1 MMRGTAMIRIRA
13 MFRQRKADGAGELG
27 VAMLTAILFMIIM
40 AGLSTVI
47 LGVVVA
53 QNVPTGLSQK
63 STTTI
68 DAAEG
73 GLQSAL
79 AIMRTAT
86 TVTTING
93 VLTTVGDPT
102 KLPCSIPS
110 TSVNGS
116 TTDPTTYAVTIAYY
130 NADPTGQ
137 NLITFNPTHL
147 ITCAQVQKG
156 TVPLFALLT
165 AAGQTTTIPGS
176 ASTTGAR
183 SLAAVYS
190 FDISNVNIPGGIIY
204 NDDSTSC
211 LQAATATAG
220 SVINFV
226 AASTCGVAANAP
238 LQKWSYTTN
247 WQIALSSTTA
257 GGAQGLCITGPTVAG
272 GATQNALLQ
281 TCALPTDPNRWNQL
295 WSWTGSYTW
304 EGELQAITGPNPN
317 SWLGPNIAD
326 GTSATGLKLQVINS
340 SSANGTMTPSEL
352 VGAGAASY
360 ATHQLV
366 NYQEFGRCADVT
378 NEVLP
383 NNPNNLISY
392 PCKQDPTGG
401 TGNITWNQ
409 KWYYCEPS
417 DIGHTVPCTGTLPN
431 GAAISAAA
439 QQIYVYKGDVTTQ
452 KYCLT
457 TPATGSGSYFTA
469 FYPCA
474 TSGSLMNQQIWT
486 RVNDPANVAYVN
498 DYLITDE
505 YGRCLQ
511 VDESIPGFTS
521 TIYYQDVATCNQT
534 DLQKWN
540 APSTNTTST
549 VGGYKEVSGG

>member
-1 MMRGTAMIRIRA
+1 MIRLRELIQQRRA
-13 MFRQRKADGAGELG
+13 ESAGERG

-53 QNVPTGLSQK
+53 QNVPTGVSQK
-63 STTTI
+63 STATI
-68 DAAEG
+68 DSAEG

-86 TVTTING
+86 TVTNVNG
-93 VLTTVGDPT
+93 VPTTVGDPT
-102 KLPCSIPS
+102 KLPCSIPT

-137 NLITFNPTHL
+137 NLVTFNPGHL
-147 ITCAQVQKG
+147 ITCAQVQSG

-165 AAGQTTTIPGS
+165 ASGQTTTVPGS
-176 ASTTGAR
+176 TSTTGAR
-183 SLAAVYS
+183 ALAAIYS
-190 FDISNVNIPGGIIY
+190 FDISNVNIPGGIVY

-211 LQAATATAG
+211 LQAASAQPG

-257 GGAQGLCITGPTVAG
+257 NGAQGLCITGPVTAG
-272 GATQNALLQ
+272 GATQKALLQ
-281 TCALPTDPNRWNQL
+281 TCALPTDPARWNQL

-304 EGELQAITGPNPN
+304 EGELPTITGPNGN
-317 SWLGPNIAD
+317 SWLGPNVPD
-326 GTSATGLKLQVINS
+326 GTSATNGQLWVINS
-340 SSANGTMTPSEL
+340 GSANGTMTPSSL
-352 VGAGAASY
+352 VGAGAANYS
-360 ATHQLV
+360 THELV
-366 NYQEFGRCADVT
+366 NYKEFGRCADVT

-383 NNPNNLISY
+383 NNPNHLISY

-401 TGNITWNQ
+401 TSFITWNQ
-409 KWYYCEPS
+409 KWYYCEPA

-431 GAAISAAA
+431 GSAISAAS
-439 QQIYVYKGDVTTQ
+439 QQIYVYKGDVVTQ

-457 TPATGSGSYFTA
+457 TPLTGSGTYFTS
-469 FYPCA
+469 FQPCA
-474 TSGSLMNQQIWT
+474 TTGTMVNQQLWS

-498 DYLITDE
+498 DYIITDE

-511 VDESIPGFTS
+511 VDEGVPGFSS
-521 TIYYQDVATCNQT
+521 TIFYQDVATCNQT
-534 DLQKWN
+534 DIQKWN
-540 APSTNTTST
+540 APATNTTST

>member
-1 MMRGTAMIRIRA
+1 MMRGTAMIRLRELIR
-13 MFRQRKADGAGELG
+13 RRKAESASERGI
-27 VAMLTAILFMIIM
+27 AMLTAILFMIIM

-53 QNVPTGLSQK
+53 QNIPTGVSQK

-68 DAAEG
+68 DSAEG

-86 TVTTING
+86 TVTNVNG
-93 VLTTVGDPT
+93 VPTTVGDPT
-102 KLPCSIPS
+102 KLPCSIPT

-137 NLITFNPTHL
+137 NLTTFNTTHL
-147 ITCAQVQKG
+147 ITCAQVQSG

-165 AAGQTTTIPGS
+165 SSGQTTTIPGS
-176 ASTTGAR
+176 AATTGAR
-183 SLAAVYS
+183 ALAAIYS

-211 LQAATATAG
+211 LQAVSAAPN
-220 SVINFV
+220 SLIKFV
-226 AASTCGVAANAP
+226 AASTCNVAANAP

-247 WQIALSSTTA
+247 WQIALASSTA
-257 GGAQGLCITGPTVAG
+257 NGAQGLCITGPTASG
-272 GATQNALLQ
+272 GATQNAMLQ
-281 TCALPTDPNRWNQL
+281 ACALPTDAGRWNQL

-304 EGELQAITGPNPN
+304 QGELQTILGPNPN
-317 SWLGPNIAD
+317 SWLGPNVAD
-326 GTSATGLKLQVINS
+326 GMSATGLYLQVINS
-340 SSANGTMTPSEL
+340 GSANGTMTPSSL

-360 ATHQLV
+360 STHQLV
-366 NYQEFGRCADVT
+366 NYKEFGRCADVT

-401 TGNITWNQ
+401 TSYITWNQ

-431 GAAISAAA
+431 GVAISAAA

-457 TPATGSGSYFTA
+457 TPLTGSGTYFTS
-469 FYPCA
+469 FQPCA
-474 TSGSLMNQQIWT
+474 TSGAALNQQIWT

-498 DYLITDE
+498 DYIITDE

-511 VDESIPGFTS
+511 VDEGIPGYTS
-521 TIYYQDVATCNQT
+521 TIFYQDVAACNQT
-534 DLQKWN
+534 DIQKWN